1 MVTWDEFAAAAPEI
15 AATGRRL
22 IERTGIGEA
31 LLATVRA
38 DDPPR
43 INPVYVAVVGGRL
56 VSFLI
61 VGSAKVGDLAAD
73 GRYALHAHQDPA
85 EPSEFLV
92 RGRAIEVVDPAFRAE
107 AAGAW
112 SFEVDDGYRLF
123 EFSIDQAVLGERP
136 DADAWPPRYT
146 SWRRGRPTG

>member
-1 MVTWDEFAAAAPEI
+1 MVTWDEFATAAPGI

-38 DDPPR
+38 DAPPR
-43 INPVYVAVVGGRL
+43 INPVYVAIVGGRL

-73 GRYALHAHQDPA
+73 GRYALHAHQDA
-85 EPSEFLV
+85 TEPSEFLV
-92 RGRAIEVVDPAFRAE
+92 RGRASEVMDPNFRAA

-123 EFSIDQAVLGERP
+123 EFSIDHAVLGERP

-146 SWRRGRPTG
+146 SWRSPRSVG